1 MAAGQNG
8 QDAAFTA
15 ELLRNVLGYQ
25 VRITHT
31 LIKRVFHEKFQDFDL
46 TNVEFGMLLI
56 IKAMPR
62 CSQRSASEALGT
74 PATVAV
80 HVIGKLIE
88 RGLVSRERDPDD
100 RRNYNLALTAAGKS
114 LVNDGLRRSRIIQSQ
129 MLAGLSDRDVA
140 TLFGALRK
148 IQDNLRDILH
158 RAEE

>member
-1 MAAGQNG
+1 MAAGRNG
-8 QDAAFTA
+8 QETAFSA
-15 ELLRNVLGYQ
+15 ELLRDVLGYQ

-31 LIKRVFHEKFQDFDL
+31 LIKRVFHEKFDDLGL

-56 IKAMPR
+56 IRAMPR

-100 RRNYNLALTAAGKS
+100 RRNYNLALTTAGKS
-114 LVNDGLRRSRIIQSQ
+114 LANDGLRRSRIAQKQ
-129 MLAGLSDRDVA
+129 MLADLSNQEA
-140 TLFGALRK
+140 AALFSALRK
-148 IQDNLRDILH
+148 IQDSLRGIL
-158 RAEE
+158 RSAEE